1 MNQVPIAIPDN
12 NIATEG
18 GSAVTGD
25 IITNEATLGDKPTL
39 VTSASQ
45 GGNNINIGVPFI
57 TTAGAILILNADGSY
72 SYTPP
77 RNIALNGLTE
87 RFNYTITDSNGDTSN
102 SILTIVI
109 QKSLGAS
116 GSLIQLSNPPRAIE
130 ENQLPFFNEPALQLR
145 TVLDLSLY
153 TKLYPPLP
161 SHDDIISLTGSL
173 RDQVVLELKHFS
185 FDVPSWAF
193 RHTNPNEQL
202 HFEASYPDGSP
213 LPEWLKFNPK
223 LLIFSGT
230 PPKGAHN
237 ETVMVTASDVYG
249 NEVHAVFTVHVNK
262 ERASSG
268 NKSLNLDLKLMGIPD
283 KAIEKH
289 QHSEKSATAG
299 KSGLSERIHAVGK
312 LGKLQESH
320 ALLESLKH

>member
-1 MNQVPIAIPDN
+1 LSVPHQTVHFTVPNQGIWSVNTSTGAITFTPVAGFTGNPTPINYTVKNTTGLVSTPATVSIIMNQVPIAIPDN

-57 TTAGAILILNADGSY
+57 TAAGAILILNADGSY

-173 RDQVVLELKHFS
+173 RDQVVLELKPFLRCS
-185 FDVPSWAF
+185 
-193 RHTNPNEQL
+193 
-202 HFEASYPDGSP
+202 
-213 LPEWLKFNPK
+213 
-223 LLIFSGT
+223 
-230 PPKGAHN
+230 
-237 ETVMVTASDVYG
+237 
-249 NEVHAVFTVHVNK
+249 
-262 ERASSG
+262 
-268 NKSLNLDLKLMGIPD
+268 
-283 KAIEKH
+283 
-289 QHSEKSATAG
+289 
-299 KSGLSERIHAVGK
+299 K
-312 LGKLQESH
+312 LGI
-320 ALLESLKH
+320 